1 MKILFE
7 AFVKLPKWYGIIIV
21 LAYSALVAE
30 YMLTL
35 NEQFMFR
42 SIEIT
47 GVIKTFMQI
56 SFFVTILSGI
66 VVWIVLCLLFHLT
79 ALLFNGK
86 AVFGRFLIV
95 SSYPYTLPAL
105 IIFLAIILLDGIDIV
120 QTDDVMKALQDDS
133 RFQLIVSLVNYS
145 FIPYYLLVACI
156 IHYLYN
162 LKWLYALLSVAIP
175 AVSIYAVTELFKL
188 VM

>member
-95 SSYPYTLPAL
+95 S
-105 IIFLAIILLDGIDIV
+105 
-120 QTDDVMKALQDDS
+120 
-133 RFQLIVSLVNYS
+133 
-145 FIPYYLLVACI
+145 
-156 IHYLYN
+156 
-162 LKWLYALLSVAIP
+162 
-175 AVSIYAVTELFKL
+175 
-188 VM
+188 